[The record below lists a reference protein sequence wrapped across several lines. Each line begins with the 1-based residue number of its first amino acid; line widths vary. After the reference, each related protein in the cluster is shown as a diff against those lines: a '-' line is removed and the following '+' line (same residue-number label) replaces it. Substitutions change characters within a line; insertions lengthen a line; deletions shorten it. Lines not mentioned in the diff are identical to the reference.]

1 MLRWGLIAFW
11 VTFRQFS
18 SRQMRISTFYVCPIF
33 VLEILNHWNNVLTV
47 ENLPYL
53 SGKAERNIAK

>member
-1 MLRWGLIAFW
+1 VSDNDQWILA
-11 VTFRQFS
+11 
-18 SRQMRISTFYVCPIF
+18 IF
-33 VLEILNHWNNVLTV
+33 GILVLEILNHWNNVLTV